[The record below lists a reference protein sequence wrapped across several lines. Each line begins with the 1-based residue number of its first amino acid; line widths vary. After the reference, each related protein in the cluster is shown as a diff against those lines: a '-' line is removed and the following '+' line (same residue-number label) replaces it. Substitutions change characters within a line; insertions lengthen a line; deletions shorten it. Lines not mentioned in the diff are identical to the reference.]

1 MNVDGFVYFSSN
13 DVGAPT
19 LTGTTA
25 SIVGVMDWVLLDLG
39 GGASGEN
46 GWDKVYSNSTAAAYR
61 SKTGQRKFLRV
72 EQKSTDGF
80 DINYSIFRGY
90 NDMGDIDTGTD
101 PFPTLAQAN
110 NGGGNGGMSIYVGTF
125 TAVDNVPRYFGVRT
139 NEFVMLFL
147 NVDNYGCKYFFFG
160 EVDSLLPTD
169 GHSTVIGTSRGYTD
183 TLTSIAG
190 SNSEAYTFF
199 AKDPSGT
206 EASCP
211 AYLDCALQANASTP
225 RKADGAAQGQII
237 LYPIYLHTTRPSSGG
252 TRHSLRAIL
261 PFAQR
266 MWGSAAQ
273 RESLL
278 NVYDCGFNYETA
290 GIAGKEYK
298 LMRDYHLDNN
308 VRPCF
313 VVRKSTPV
321 NEEDVL

>member
-13 DVGAPT
+13 DVSAPT
-19 LTGTTA
+19 LTATDA
-25 SIVGVMDWVLLDLG
+25 SIVGVLDWVLLDLG

-80 DINYSIFRGY
+80 TINYPIFRGY
-90 NDMGDIDTGTD
+90 NDMGGIDTGTD
-101 PFPTLAQAN
+101 PFPTLAQAD
-110 NGGGNGGMSIYVGTF
+110 NGLFGMCIYVGTF

-147 NVDNYGCKYFFFG
+147 NVDTYGCKYFFFG

-169 GHSTVIGTSRGYTD
+169 GHSTVIGTNRGYTN
-183 TLTSIAG
+183 TITNIAG
-190 SNSEAYTFF
+190 SNTGVNTFF

-206 EASCP
+206 EAACP
-211 AYLDCALQANASTP
+211 AYLDCALQASVSTP
-225 RKADGAAQGQII
+225 RDANGAAQGQII

-252 TRHSLRAIL
+252 NRHSLRAIL

-266 MWGSAAQ
+266 MWGSVAQ
-273 RESLL
+273 RESLV
-278 NVYDCGFNYETA
+278 NVYECGFNYETA

-298 LMRDYHLDNN
+298 LMRDYHLDND

-321 NEEDVL
+321 NEGDVL